1 MQNLKEE
8 MLIMRNNNNVP
19 VADVRVGF
27 VEEEGV
33 GKDQMHVALELGQHF
48 VLAVL
53 ELLLYTCV
61 A

>member
-1 MQNLKEE
+1 
-8 MLIMRNNNNVP
+8 MRIIINKKVP

-33 GKDQMHVALELGQHF
+33 GKDQMHVPLELGQHF

-53 ELLLYTCV
+53 ELLLCGF
-61 A
+61 